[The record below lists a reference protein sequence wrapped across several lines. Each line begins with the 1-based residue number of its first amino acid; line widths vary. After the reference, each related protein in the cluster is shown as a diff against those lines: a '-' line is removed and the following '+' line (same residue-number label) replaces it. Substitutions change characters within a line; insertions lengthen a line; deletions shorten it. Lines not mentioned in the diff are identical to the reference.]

1 MEGRDR
7 GREVQELFLIPGSGL
22 TTTLTPRGG
31 DSKRESC
38 PSTFSP
44 PTGSRGVRSNGSDGT
59 DGLQEAW
66 VLVPLLSPISWSTLG
81 KSHSLSG
88 HNLLFYKMKACTH
101 IKISEELSKFD
112 SL

>member
-1 MEGRDR
+1 MEGRGR

-31 DSKRESC
+31 DSKRENC
-38 PSTFSP
+38 PRP

-88 HNLLFYKMKACTH
+88 HNLLFCKMKACTH
-101 IKISEELSKFD
+101 IKISEELSTFD
-112 SL
+112 GL